1 MRRSGAKPS
10 LGEEP
15 ASVSAPAAT
24 SGWRIFRGE
33 EGWPQSLTE
42 LPAVDEA
49 EPQVLFGFGA
59 RDLLTEFDP
68 DRTVTIVGSRR
79 SGSYGREVA
88 RELGF
93 GAASAGLLVVSGMAL
108 GCDSAAHEG
117 ALDANGATIAV
128 LGGPADVPYPRS
140 KEPLYRRIL
149 ASGGA
154 VISEQPSGTET
165 HPSFFPAR
173 NRIMAALA
181 GWVVIVEGAH
191 RSGTQ
196 HTVKQA
202 AKLGREVLAVPG
214 PVNSS
219 LSELPNELLSE
230 GAPVVRDAQDLL
242 DHVLGP
248 GQTQVRGVGPELESE
263 LLAALI
269 AVEGG
274 AGTCDAVAMQLDL
287 DGNAAAVALARLELM
302 GYVAG
307 SAVGRYSR
315 TQLTPPLP

>member
-1 MRRSGAKPS
+1 M
-10 LGEEP
+10 
-15 ASVSAPAAT
+15 SATAPT
-24 SGWRIFRGE
+24 GGWRIRHGE
-33 EGWPQSLTE
+33 EGWPECLAE
-42 LPAVDEA
+42 LPAVDEK
-49 EPQVLFGFGA
+49 EPEVLFGLGD
-59 RDLLTEFDP
+59 RRLLTQSDP

-79 SGSYGREVA
+79 SGAYGRQVA
-88 RELGF
+88 RDIGF

-117 ALDANGATIAV
+117 ALDANGATVAV

-149 ASGGA
+149 AAGGA
-154 VISEQPSGTET
+154 VVSERPSGTEI

-181 GWVVIVEGAH
+181 GFVVIVEGAH

-202 AKLGREVLAVPG
+202 ARLGREVLAVPG

-219 LSELPNELLSE
+219 LSELPNELISE
-230 GAPVVRDAQDLL
+230 GAAVVRDAQDLL

-248 GQTQVRGVGPELESE
+248 GQTQVRGVGPVLDPELAE
-263 LLAALI
+263 ALI
-269 AVEGG
+269 AVESG
-274 AGTCDAVAMQLDL
+274 AGTCDAVAVELGL
-287 DGNAAAVALARLELM
+287 DGKSSAVALARLELM

-307 SAVGRYSR
+307 DAAGRYSR
-315 TQLTPPLP
+315 TQLNPPLP

>member
-1 MRRSGAKPS
+1 VRTRQN
-10 LGEEP
+10 
-15 ASVSAPAAT
+15 SAE
-24 SGWRIFRGE
+24 WRIRRGE
-33 EGWPQSLTE
+33 RGWPECLVE
-42 LPAVDEA
+42 LSAVDEE
-49 EPQVLFGFGA
+49 EPEVLYGYGA
-59 RDLLTEFDP
+59 MDLLAEFGP

-79 SGSYGREVA
+79 SGAYGREVA

-117 ALDANGATIAV
+117 ALDANGATMAV
-128 LGGPADVPYPRS
+128 LGGPAGVPYPRS

-154 VISEQPSGTET
+154 VVSEQPPGTEI

-181 GWVVIVEGAH
+181 GWTVIVEGAH

-202 AKLGREVLAVPG
+202 AQLGREVMAVPG

-248 GQTQVRGVGPELESE
+248 GQSRVRGMGAELEPA
-263 LLAALI
+263 LLDVLI
-269 AVEGG
+269 AVEAG
-274 AGTCDAVAMQLDL
+274 AGTCDAVAVALGL
-287 DGNAAAVALARLELM
+287 DGHDAAVTLARLELM

-307 SAVGRYSR
+307 NAVGRYSR
-315 TQLTPPLP
+315 TQLTPPIP

>member
-1 MRRSGAKPS
+1 M
-10 LGEEP
+10 
-15 ASVSAPAAT
+15 SAPT
-24 SGWRIFRGE
+24 VTCGWRIKRGE
-33 EGWPQSLTE
+33 EGWPDSLAE
-42 LPAVDEA
+42 LPAVDES
-49 EPQVLFGFGA
+49 EPEVLYGVGNSALVSEFG
-59 RDLLTEFDP
+59 P

-79 SGSYGREVA
+79 SGTYGREVA
-88 RELGF
+88 RDLGF

-108 GCDSAAHEG
+108 GCDSSAHEG

-128 LGGPADVPYPRS
+128 LGGPADQPYPKS

-149 ASGGA
+149 AAGGA
-154 VISEQPSGTET
+154 IVSEQPSGTEV

-202 AKLGREVLAVPG
+202 VKLGREVLAVPG

-219 LSELPNELLSE
+219 LSELPNQLLAE

-248 GQTQVRGVGPELESE
+248 GQTQIRNVGPELEPE
-263 LLAALI
+263 LHNALR
-269 AVEGG
+269 AVESG
-274 AGTCDAVAMQLDL
+274 AGTCDAIAVVLEL
-287 DGNAAAVALARLELM
+287 DGHAAAVTLARLELM

-307 SAVGRYSR
+307 SASGRYSR
-315 TQLTPPLP
+315 TQLIPPVP

>member
-1 MRRSGAKPS
+1 M
-10 LGEEP
+10 
-15 ASVSAPAAT
+15 
-24 SGWRIFRGE
+24 WRIGRGAE
-33 EGWPQSLTE
+33 DWPSCLAE
-42 LPAVDEA
+42 LSAVDEK
-49 EPQVLFGFGA
+49 EPACLFGLGD
-59 RDLLTEFDP
+59 RELVTESEP

-79 SGSYGREVA
+79 SGAYGREVA
-88 RELGF
+88 RALGF
-93 GAASAGLLVVSGMAL
+93 GAASAGLVVVSGMAL

-140 KEPLYRRIL
+140 REPLYRRIL

-154 VISEQPSGTET
+154 IVSEQPAGTEIQ
-165 HPSFFPAR
+165 PAFFPAR

-191 RSGTQ
+191 KSGTH
-196 HTVKQA
+196 HTVRQA
-202 AKLGREVLAVPG
+202 VKLGREVLAVPG
-214 PVNSS
+214 AVNSS
-219 LSELPNELLSE
+219 LSELPNQLLAE

-248 GQTQVRGVGPELESE
+248 GRTQVRGAGPELEPE
-263 LLAALI
+263 LIEALR

-274 AGTCDAVAMQLDL
+274 AATCDAVAIAL
-287 DGNAAAVALARLELM
+287 DGADAAVALARLELL

-307 SAVGRYSR
+307 DAAGRYSR
-315 TQLTPPLP
+315 TQLIPPLP